1 MVDELKQGENSWVD
15 TTEQSDRV
23 FDVDNNVI
31 LMSESVII
39 TDGAEP
45 LHPQQPPPQVP
56 SASSDGQLGIS
67 ERAVSAAG
75 AAFLSAVLVNP
86 LDVVKVFMLSTDN
99 FSNYFIHLLHICWC
113 LFQLYPE
120 VFGTPLNFRYR
131 NITCIR

>member
-1 MVDELKQGENSWVD
+1 MVDELKQGENSWTD

-23 FDVDNNVI
+23 FDVDNNVT

-45 LHPQQPPPQVP
+45 LHPQQPPPQGP
-56 SASSDGQLGIS
+56 SPSSDGQLGFA

-86 LDVVKVFMLSTDN
+86 LDVVKVFMLNTGN
-99 FSNYFIHLLHICWC
+99 FPIIFFAFYLSFDVHFSCIKKFLILH
-113 LFQLYPE
+113 
-120 VFGTPLNFRYR
+120 
-131 NITCIR
+131 